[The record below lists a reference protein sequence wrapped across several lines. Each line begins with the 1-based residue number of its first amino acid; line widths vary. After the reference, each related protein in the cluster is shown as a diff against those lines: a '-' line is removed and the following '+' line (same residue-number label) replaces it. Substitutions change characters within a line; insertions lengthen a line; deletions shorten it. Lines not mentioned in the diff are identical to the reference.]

1 MKKLFSIL
9 AMIVLTTE
17 IFAQSPEK
25 MSYQAVI
32 RDAGNE
38 LVRNKPVGMQ
48 ISILQG
54 TTPVYVETQ
63 TPTTNANGLISIEI
77 GAGQAVSGSF
87 DAIDWSAGQY
97 FIKTETDPDGASNY
111 TITGTSQLLSVP
123 YALHAKTADTVVGM
137 LTAETDPVYTASEA
151 AKIAA
156 KDITNLGNL
165 SGVNTG
171 DQDISGIARNTKAIQ
186 DTAAKIRADM
196 PKFPSGNKAG
206 DILYWDGGKW
216 VMHPIGS
223 QGQVLTV
230 CGGELVWTTS
240 GLCPAPPFACGK
252 STVTFTYKGSQVTY
266 GTVESKTGKCW
277 LDRNLGAS
285 QVATAVNDD
294 KSYGDYFQWGRG
306 DDGHQDPQSA
316 LKPTQS
322 TTDNPGHG
330 DFISGNTGDWRNPRN
345 NDLWQGSKGINNP
358 CPDGFHVPTKAEWDA
373 ETATWDI
380 PPDLNKAFSSALKLP
395 AAGFRR
401 NAGTFG
407 VLGTGGRYW
416 SSSVSSG
423 DAYSLVTT
431 ATSINT
437 AAANSRISGFSVR
450 CIKD

>member
-77 GAGQAVSGSF
+77 GSGLAVSGSF
-87 DAIDWSAGQY
+87 AAIDWSAGQY

-123 YALHAKTADTVVGM
+123 YALHAKTADTVMGM
-137 LTAETDPVYTASEA
+137 LTTETDPVYTASEA
-151 AKIAA
+151 AKVTA
-156 KDITNLGNL
+156 KDITNLRNL

-171 DQDISGIARNTKAIQ
+171 DQDVSGIARNTKAIQ

-196 PKFPSGNKAG
+196 PKFPSGSKAG

-216 VMHPIGS
+216 VMHPIGN

-230 CGGELVWTTS
+230 CGGELVWTTN

-306 DDGHQDPQSA
+306 DDGHQDKSSGVTTT
-316 LKPTQS
+316 LS
-322 TTDNPGHG
+322 TTDVPGHS
-330 DFISGNTGDWRNPRN
+330 DLINTNTGNWRSPRN
-345 NDLWQGSKGINNP
+345 DALWQGSNGINNP
-358 CPDGFHVPTKAEWDA
+358 CPPGFHVPTKDEWDD
-373 ETATWDI
+373 EVSSWNI
-380 PPDLNKAFSSALKLP
+380 PPNLDNAFGSALKLP
-395 AAGFRR
+395 AAGYRR
-401 NAGTFG
+401 GAGTLG
-407 VLGTGGRYW
+407 VVGTAGRYW
-416 SSSVSSG
+416 GS
-423 DAYSLVTT
+423 TT
-431 ATSINT
+431 TGADVYTLTYDKNGTSIGK
-437 AAANSRISGFSVR
+437 NSRSNGFSVR